1 MWWWPQTGTSMLRSW
16 GLWMM
21 TWETYGSVQLKGLSL
36 LALRQVRS
44 TPCPSLLPPA
54 VVNPVLAASA
64 VAVAGAQPAAVAAPF
79 QAGSLKWLYAETAHG
94 RKYGQEVVGFGA
106 ALVRGDKQVF
116 DTGGGKNIFFECV
129 DGADLAGFLER
140 PSACDKRILGQKLN
154 PLGQPERSLQ
164 DVARDCVEEPVQWA
178 LTGPRTAK
186 WCVSYLSIEGLG
198 FQKPM
203 PALGEFRSISRYLWP
218 CARRFVLIS
227 WMPTTCW
234 ALRFSSEGSKPS
246 NSLTQR
252 RQRKLRA
259 EQLGDACLWRSK
271 LFLEEWLGSFQHWW
285 FALSFWPMSRL
296 KSRQKPHWRK
306 TCTRPGRSVKP
317 LARARSKVV
326 AKQGRTPE
334 MSGAP
339 NAWPSGWRNT
349 CRAKQW

>member
-1 MWWWPQTGTSMLRSW
+1 M
-16 GLWMM
+16 
-21 TWETYGSVQLKGLSL
+21 QLKGLSL

-178 LTGPRTAK
+178 LTGSRTAK

-198 FQKPM
+198 FEGHHERVRQITKADASSWGIQEHFQISM
-203 PALGEFRSISRYLWP
+203 TLRQALCVDQLDAYNLLSVEIQFRRLQTIEFSYSEKAKEAESRAVGGRL
-218 CARRFVLIS
+218 S
-227 WMPTTCW
+227 
-234 ALRFSSEGSKPS
+234 
-246 NSLTQR
+246 
-252 RQRKLRA
+252 
-259 EQLGDACLWRSK
+259 
-271 LFLEEWLGSFQHWW
+271 LEEQTVFGGVTRQFSTLMVCPELLTHVKAEVEAEASLAKNLHK
-285 FALSFWPMSRL
+285 AREEREAAR
-296 KSRQKPHWRK
+296 KSK
-306 TCTRPGRSVKP
+306 
-317 LARARSKVV
+317 
-326 AKQGRTPE
+326 KQGGGKAGEDP
-334 MSGAP
+334 
-339 NAWPSGWRNT
+339 
-349 CRAKQW
+349 